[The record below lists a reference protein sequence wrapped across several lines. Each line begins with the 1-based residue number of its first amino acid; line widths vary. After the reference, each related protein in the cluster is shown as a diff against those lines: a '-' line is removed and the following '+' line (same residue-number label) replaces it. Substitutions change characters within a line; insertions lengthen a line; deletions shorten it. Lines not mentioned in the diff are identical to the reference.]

1 MTSELLQVKK
11 KNTDGLHDVAV
22 EADDPLGCVAEN
34 PRQQGRPEWLGPPLG
49 LRALGPHWS
58 TGSTSAS
65 KDTDTT
71 LPLSLNHCVL
81 GLACPV
87 VLMSQEG
94 GVVGRAVG

>member
-1 MTSELLQVKK
+1 MTSELLQVK

-22 EADDPLGCVAEN
+22 EADDPLCVAEN
-34 PRQQGRPEWLGPPLG
+34 PWQQGRPERLGPPLG

-94 GVVGRAVG
+94 GAVGRAVG